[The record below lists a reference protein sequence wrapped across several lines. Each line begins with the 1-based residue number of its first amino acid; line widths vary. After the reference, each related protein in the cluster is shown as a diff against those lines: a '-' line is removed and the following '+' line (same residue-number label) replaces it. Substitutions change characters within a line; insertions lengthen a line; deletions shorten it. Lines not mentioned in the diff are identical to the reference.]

1 MATFMWWKI
10 MLTGEERWM
19 GISITD
25 YVFCMLQ
32 GNLGSKKLIKLP
44 NIIYLVRLRWNLK
57 QVYLYYFHYVMLS
70 SILWGWIVQ
79 YTEATRNFP
88 SSQNDVCADLILYGY
103 CLSWCKESILSSH
116 TINVYMQLC
125 CLNIIHFVLLMSLS
139 FFVLNARIKF

>member
-57 QVYLYYFHYVMLS
+57 QVYLYNFHYVMLS

-79 YTEATRNFP
+79 YTEATRNSP
-88 SSQNDVCADLILYGY
+88 QVRMMYLQIWYYMDIVYLDV
-103 CLSWCKESILSSH
+103 SILSSH
-116 TINVYMQLC
+116 TTNVYMQLC
-125 CLNIIHFVLLMSLS
+125 CLNIIHFVLLMSLPV
-139 FFVLNARIKF
+139 FVLNARIKF

>member
-57 QVYLYYFHYVMLS
+57 QVYLYNFHYVMLS
-70 SILWGWIVQ
+70 SVLWGWIVQ
-79 YTEATRNFP
+79 YTEATRNSP
-88 SSQNDVCADLILYGY
+88 QVRMMYLQIWYYMDIVYLDI
-103 CLSWCKESILSSH
+103 SILSSH
-116 TINVYMQLC
+116 TTNVYMQLC
-125 CLNIIHFVLLMSLS
+125 CLNIIHFVLLMSLPV
-139 FFVLNARIKF
+139 FVLNARIKF